1 MEEPKSKRK
10 YNVSLLIMLFC
21 IFCFTVG
28 QFIPIYFAD
37 TGFRAMYYFIICI
50 LLVAT
55 SSRTIFKFIYKPQK
69 NNISTARLFSIL
81 AGVAIF
87 IVFGLWTIG
96 LLFSVWSEASTYY
109 VRKDN
114 SKIKI
119 ISRYIDQGAFG
130 GGTEKEDYH
139 IVLTRPF
146 LLFFKMETSIDT
158 LDIKKEEWK
167 KPEIYNFNIIKGK
180 WYAYK
185 GKTPYR
191 VLTFDKTTVLVEN
204 NDTSY
209 KLNYLISFDT
219 LYMWHN
225 KTNFKIAS
233 KILSLEKDG
242 FMVEDENEF
251 RGVRN
256 YFRQQE

>member
-37 TGFRAMYYFIICI
+37 TDFRAMYYFIICI

-96 LLFSVWSEASTYY
+96 LLFSVWSECC
-109 VRKDN
+109 
-114 SKIKI
+114 
-119 ISRYIDQGAFG
+119 
-130 GGTEKEDYH
+130 
-139 IVLTRPF
+139 
-146 LLFFKMETSIDT
+146 
-158 LDIKKEEWK
+158 
-167 KPEIYNFNIIKGK
+167 
-180 WYAYK
+180 
-185 GKTPYR
+185 
-191 VLTFDKTTVLVEN
+191 
-204 NDTSY
+204 
-209 KLNYLISFDT
+209 KLPQN
-219 LYMWHN
+219 
-225 KTNFKIAS
+225 
-233 KILSLEKDG
+233 
-242 FMVEDENEF
+242 
-251 RGVRN
+251 
-256 YFRQQE
+256 